1 VIDIDNLRLEIGKL
15 SQEVFTLREEN
26 SLLHRKVE
34 ILEKHPTLAKGIAG
48 ETLVAKLLGGALTEK
63 NATHDISLERSGIKI
78 EVKYSNLNLAVDYS
92 TTYRWAWSNIFGE
105 SGKKVY
111 DRLLL
116 VGDTDPRWRE
126 QYLDPESPYVI
137 FDIPL
142 NEAMPLTTQ
151 TGRYR
156 SIQLLTNPRK
166 VRSAAASMFTRYQVT
181 LAHLSEKYGI

>member
-1 VIDIDNLRLEIGKL
+1 MDIDNLRLDLAKI
-15 SQEVFTLREEN
+15 SQEVLSLREEN
-26 SLLHRKVE
+26 TLLRKKVE

-48 ETLVAKLLGGALTEK
+48 ETLVAKLLGGALTKK
-63 NATHDISLERSGIKI
+63 NATHDVSLERNGIKI

-92 TTYRWAWSNIFGE
+92 TTHRWAWSKIFGE
-105 SGKKVY
+105 SGKKEY

-116 VGDTDPRWRE
+116 IGDTDPRWRE
-126 QYLDPESPYVI
+126 QYLDRESPYVI

-156 SIQLLTNPRK
+156 SIQLSTNPRK
-166 VRSAAASMFTRYQVT
+166 ARSAAASMFTRYQVT

>member
-1 VIDIDNLRLEIGKL
+1 MEIDHLRLELSKL
-15 SQEVFTLREEN
+15 SQEVFSLREEN
-26 SLLHRKVE
+26 SLLRKKVE

-48 ETLVAKLLGGALTEK
+48 ETLIAKLLGGALTK
-63 NATHDISLERSGIKI
+63 NNANHDVDLQRNGVKI

-92 TTYRWAWSNIFGE
+92 TTQRWAWSKIFGE
-105 SGKKVY
+105 SGKKEY

-116 VGDTDPRWRE
+116 IGDTDPRWRE
-126 QYLDPESPYVI
+126 QYLDRDSPYVI

-156 SIQLLTNPRK
+156 SIQLSTNPRK
-166 VRSAAASMFTRYQVT
+166 ARSTSASMFTHYQVT
-181 LAHLSEKYGI
+181 LAHLSEKYGV